1 MNRCATLFA
10 ILLSLMLSC
19 KGGPES
25 RSIEPDHV
33 PKELNR
39 PKVSFTFD
47 DGITQDILNYPF
59 KQWNQ
64 MILSSLDK
72 AGVKSVFFVTGA
84 NKSDSKG
91 KYLLQSWNDKGHSI
105 ANHTFSHPNF
115 HSEDLSIK
123 DFEKE
128 LLDTDTIISGYNNYQ
143 KLFRFPY
150 LKEGASREKID
161 GIRNVLSQYGYRNG
175 YVTIDASDWYIN
187 GRLIRK
193 IKKLGI
199 DKAEVPK
206 FKEYYL
212 EHIMDRANYYETL
225 SYELTGRH
233 INHTLLLHHNLT
245 STLFLGDLIAR
256 FKEEGWEI
264 IDAPT
269 AFKDKIFETLPSR
282 VPAGESLIWSMA
294 KESGKYENSLRYP
307 AEDGGYEESRMDSL
321 GL

>member
-1 MNRCATLFA
+1 
-10 ILLSLMLSC
+10 
-19 KGGPES
+19 
-25 RSIEPDHV
+25 
-33 PKELNR
+33 
-39 PKVSFTFD
+39 
-47 DGITQDILNYPF
+47 
-59 KQWNQ
+59 

>member
-1 MNRCATLFA
+1 MNHYPILSV
-10 ILLSLMLSC
+10 ILLALVLCC
-19 KGGPES
+19 KGSPENKS
-25 RSIEPDHV
+25 VEPGHV
-33 PKELNR
+33 PKKLNR

-47 DGITQDILNYPF
+47 DGITTDILNYPF

-64 MILSSLDK
+64 MILSSLDE

-84 NKSDSKG
+84 NKYDQKG
-91 KYLLQSWNDKGHSI
+91 KFLLQSWNDKGHSI
-105 ANHTFSHPNF
+105 ANHTFNHPSF
-115 HSEDLSIK
+115 HSENLSVK

-128 LLDTDTIISGYNNYQ
+128 LLDTDTIISKYSNYQ

-150 LKEGASREKID
+150 LKEGTTRDKID
-161 GIRNVLSQYGYRNG
+161 GIRNVLSKHGYKNG

-187 GRLIRK
+187 GRLIKK

-199 DKAEVPK
+199 DKAEVSK
-206 FKEYYL
+206 FKDYYL
-212 EHIMDRANYYETL
+212 EHIMDRANFYETI
-225 SYELTGRH
+225 SYELTSRN
-233 INHTLLLHHNLT
+233 IDHTLLLHHNLT
-245 STLFLGDLIAR
+245 SALFLEDLIAR

-269 AFKDKIFETLPSR
+269 AFKDNIFETLPSR

-307 AEDGGYEESRMDSL
+307 AEDGRYEESKMDSL